1 MMSNNAN
8 YVIDKYGVK
17 REVSPSFWL
26 YIPGTTECISC
37 PICRACKHEYFTGSA
52 LVCDLYPTG
61 REPVRNGRYFL
72 CSGYE
77 ADTSSPDYKMVQRE
91 IEEAK
96 KSK

>member
-1 MMSNNAN
+1 MTATPNF
-8 YVIDKYGVK
+8 VIDKNGVR

-26 YIPGTTECISC
+26 SIPGTTECISC

-61 REPVRNGRYFL
+61 KELVRGGRFFL
-72 CSGYE
+72 CDGYDANE
-77 ADTSSPDYKMVQRE
+77 DSPDYKMVKRE

-96 KSK
+96 KNK

>member
-1 MMSNNAN
+1 MPDNIN
-8 YVIDKYGVK
+8 YVIDQNGVK
-17 REVSPSFWL
+17 REASPSFWL

-37 PICRACKHEYFTGSA
+37 PICRACKHDYFTGSD

-61 REPVRNGRYFL
+61 RERVRGGRYFL
-72 CSGYE
+72 CDGYE
-77 ADTSSPDYKMVQRE
+77 ADTSSPDYKMVQKE